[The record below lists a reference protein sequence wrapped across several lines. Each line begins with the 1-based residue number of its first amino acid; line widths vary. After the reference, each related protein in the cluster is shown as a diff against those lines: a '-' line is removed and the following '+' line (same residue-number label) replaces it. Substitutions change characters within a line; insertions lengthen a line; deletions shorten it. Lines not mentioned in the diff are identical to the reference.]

1 VTATRKHLQP
11 AELFESQQHSFSQVV
26 VTPPGQLVFVSGQI
40 AWDRDMN
47 LIGGTS
53 IAAQARQAL
62 ANLKHALEA
71 AGATVADITTLR
83 VYIVDFRPEYFAE
96 LSPEFKQFFANVLPP
111 ASTWIGVQALA
122 GPDLMI
128 EIEAQA
134 VIAGEKS

>member
-1 VTATRKHLQP
+1 MSTIRQHLQP
-11 AELFESQQHSFSQVV
+11 AELFESRQHDFSQVV
-26 VTPPGQLVFVSGQI
+26 VTPPGQLVFVSGQV
-40 AWDRDMN
+40 AWDRDLN

-62 ANLKHALEA
+62 KNLRHALEA
-71 AGATVADITTLR
+71 AGASIADITTLR

-96 LSPEFKQFFANVLPP
+96 LAPEFKKFFTDVLPP

-122 GPDLMI
+122 GPGLMI

-134 VIAGEKS
+134 VITGE